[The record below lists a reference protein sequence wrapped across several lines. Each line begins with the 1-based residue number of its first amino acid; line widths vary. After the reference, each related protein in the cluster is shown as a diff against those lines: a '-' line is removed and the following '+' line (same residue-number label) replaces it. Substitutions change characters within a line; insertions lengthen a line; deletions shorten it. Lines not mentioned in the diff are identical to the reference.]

1 MEIQMDEHEQE
12 QEAKGATGE
21 AKQRK
26 PAIGSKVTDQLPE
39 SEQNYD
45 GNKGNDT
52 EGGPGAGTP
61 PGNVS
66 HRDATGGGAVSDTGS
81 AAGAPIPTAKFP
93 NKQGASGM
101 GAAGS
106 SADISHEDYV
116 NTHEE
121 DGSLT
126 KEEQDAQE
134 EQARRNE
141 EAQEAENKRI
151 HDVKK

>member
-1 MEIQMDEHEQE
+1 MDEQE
-12 QEAKGATGE
+12 QEQQQGATGATGDAGE
-21 AKQRK
+21 HKRAT
-26 PAIGSKVTDQLPE
+26 GSKVTDELPE
-39 SEQNYD
+39 SERNYD

-52 EGGPGAGTP
+52 KGGPGAGTP

-106 SADISHEDYV
+106 SADISHEDYKS
-116 NTHEE
+116 THEE

-134 EQARRNE
+134 EQARRN
-141 EAQEAENKRI
+141 QETQDAENKRI